1 MNESFTDLKDAIAK
15 GAFVDGAQT
24 RIIDKDEQAR
34 EKWLFDFR
42 NILLQPELLNRYAE
56 IFWQLYASRYPFQV
70 CGMESAAISL
80 VSAIV
85 MKSVER
91 GTPVNGLYIRKS
103 RKRQGLMKRIEGS
116 PTSDPIIL
124 VDDLINS
131 GGTFDKQVT
140 VLADAG
146 LHIVEIF
153 ALLAFRDKSA
163 YDALNT
169 PIKALFTL
177 EDFGIPLLTQKTPE
191 VVHNAFEVLWKFEA
205 PNPSYNYVLPKSA
218 PVTDERNVYFGS
230 DAGIFYALDQN
241 TGTIVWN
248 FKVGK
253 HTAEKGIFSSPA
265 LHNGIVY
272 FGAYDGNVYALDTKS
287 GKELWQYDRAD
298 WVGSSPAISEKLGL
312 LFIGLEFGLFRKQ
325 GGVAALNLTTGKEI
339 WRAGTPKLT
348 HSSPL
353 YIEDENMVVIGSND
367 ATVYAY
373 RAGTGEL
380 VWRFNANG
388 DVKASFA
395 YDKKRRLIFFGT
407 LKGVLYALSVQGI
420 PLYAK
425 EVGAGMYSTPLVDKD
440 TVYFASLDKC
450 IYALDA
456 GTGKEKW
463 AFPTSGRIFASPVM
477 IESSLWCGS
486 NDGRL
491 YEIAPASGTLRR
503 SFQVS
508 ERIVNKITYN
518 QTSKYFFV
526 PTQANEMYCILRKK
540 KQL

>member
-34 EKWLFDFR
+34 AKWLFDFR
-42 NILLQPELLNRYAE
+42 NILLRPELLNRYAE

-146 LHIVEIF
+146 LHIAEIF
-153 ALLAFRDKSA
+153 ALLAFRDMSA
-163 YDALNT
+163 YEALNT
-169 PIKALFTL
+169 PIKTLFTL
-177 EDFGIPLLTQKTPE
+177 EDFGIPLLTSKSPE
-191 VVHNAFEVLWKFEA
+191 VVHHSFDVVWKFQA
-205 PNPSYNYVLPKSA
+205 PNPSYNYVVPKSA
-218 PVTDERNVYFGS
+218 PVIDDEKIYFGS

-287 GKELWQYDRAD
+287 GNELWRYDRAD

-312 LFIGLEFGLFRKQ
+312 LFIGLEFGLFRKR
-325 GGVAALNLTTGKEI
+325 GGIAALDLATGEEV
-339 WRAGTPKLT
+339 WSDRTPELT
-348 HSSPL
+348 HCSPL
-353 YIEDENMVVIGSND
+353 YIEDANMVVIGSND
-367 ATVYAY
+367 ARVYAY
-373 RAGTGEL
+373 KADTGEAL
-380 VWRFNANG
+380 WRFEADG

-395 YDKKRRLIFFGT
+395 YDKKTKMIFFGT
-407 LKGVLYALSVQGI
+407 LGGTFYALALDGNVV
-420 PLYAK
+420 YAK
-425 EVGAGMYSTPLVDKD
+425 EIGPVYSIPCVSGDSIY
-440 TVYFASLDKC
+440 VSSLDKH
-450 IYALDA
+450 IYALDIA
-456 GTGKEKW
+456 ARKDKW
-463 AFPTSGRIFASPVM
+463 SFATSGRIFASPVI
-477 IESSLWCGS
+477 IENSLWCGS

-491 YEIAPASGTLRR
+491 YEIDPSNGKLKNF
-503 SFQVS
+503 FQAS
-508 ERIVNKITYN
+508 ERIVDRIVYSQTY
-518 QTSKYFFV
+518 KHFFI
-526 PTQANEMYCILRKK
+526 PTQANEMYCIVRK
-540 KQL
+540 